1 MNTLTNFDTE
11 SIIGIIDMIDSRNI
25 ALPEFQRDFVWDIS
39 RTYDLFDSFVKNVF
53 VGSIIYGIPS
63 FSLTV
68 REIDDRPRSGIG
80 SRRKLKNVFLSQNE
94 IKTKVQVNN
103 FKLVLDGQQRIT
115 SIYRALKGIDDVW
128 IIMKNNDELDE
139 SLQDI
144 AFKSIP
150 LESSVFSIEGYE
162 DMEHLSINLSTVYKK
177 INDSLLQDDIEEY
190 FKQLNISKNLDN
202 DSYKNLF
209 KTYLQSIQKI
219 EDLFKSQ
226 KLVAY
231 FLLDMSA
238 DKFALFFER
247 SNSLGISLTF
257 VDILVAKLINGFN
270 LRKKIEEFETQN
282 PNFELNRELV
292 ARTVAFLVG
301 KKVDKKYILSQLKSE
316 HFNTYWDEIT
326 NLYKSSI
333 EYLYNNNFILNY
345 KWIPYPNTIIPIMM
359 FLRNLPNKS
368 FSQMN
373 QNQKNFL
380 EYWYWSSVLS
390 QRYVAA
396 TNEIIILDSSVLS
409 DIAKGNKITDKL
421 YMRKLKTI
429 ISNYEDIIS
438 YNKKGSAIYV
448 ALLNFINYN
457 ASGLLDWNNCSNI
470 SFTDKID
477 DHHIF
482 PREYLNST
490 LDEESDR
497 NLINSIANRTLIP
510 KITNI
515 KIGKKAPHIYMEE
528 LLNINPDFKRVLEN
542 HMIPSDILSGLY
554 ENFYDTFIE
563 ERAKLIFNKIY
574 EKIISKK
581 ESLERLFVTDVKKSS
596 SYSGT
601 IPIWGLYKKKRAEAV
616 YNIDTQEVLY
626 NGNKYSISTSADKA
640 KIDLGAPDSVSTN
653 GWKWW
658 KYTDSSGETQGI
670 EDYRY

>member
-144 AFKSIP
+144 PFKSIP

-326 NLYKSSI
+326 NIYKSSI

-429 ISNYEDIIS
+429 INNYEDIIS

-515 KIGKKAPHIYMEE
+515 KIGKKAPHIYMKE

-563 ERAKLIFNKIY
+563 ERAKLIFNKIN

-601 IPIWGLYKKKRAEAV
+601 IAIWGLYKKKRAEAV

-658 KYTDSSGETQGI
+658 KYTDSAGETQGI